1 MPRPAK
7 KSPSKQAVTT
17 CPFSGNPLEIVQL
30 SNGDWQVRGTGWV
43 SAKLF
48 PFREHAVWF
57 FSHRDGKP
65 PAGMKNPY
73 RRVEVVGV
81 REPPDPA
88 QAEVTGAVKDAES
101 IGEALVDEVV
111 K

>member
-1 MPRPAK
+1 MPRQAK
-7 KSPSKQAVTT
+7 KSPEKPSVPT
-17 CPFSGNPLEIVQL
+17 CPFSGNPLDFVQL

-73 RRVEVVGV
+73 RAVEVVGV

-88 QAEVTGAVKDAES
+88 QAEVAAAVKDAES
-101 IGEALVDEVV
+101 IGEAMVDEVA

>member
-1 MPRPAK
+1 MPRQAK
-7 KSPSKQAVTT
+7 KSPEKPSVPT
-17 CPFSGNPLEIVQL
+17 CPFSGNPLDFVQL

-65 PAGMKNPY
+65 PPGAIQTVTCSCS
-73 RRVEVVGV
+73 R
-81 REPPDPA
+81 PPAP
-88 QAEVTGAVKDAES
+88 GHPS
-101 IGEALVDEVV
+101 R
-111 K
+111 